1 MESATRLEITFKS
14 GDTIT
19 YREGEWDD
27 YGYDGKAIIVKLKG
41 AWIGIYNFD
50 HVFSVELKP

>member
-19 YREGEWDD
+19 YREGCHASG
-27 YGYDGKAIIVKLKG
+27 GYNVLRITTA
-41 AWIGIYNFD
+41 F
-50 HVFSVELKP
+50 F